1 MATACVTLSVI
12 NFQAVWGDK
21 DHNLQRILEYSEQA
35 CRAGSKIVLFPEM
48 SLTGHADD
56 PNAPAEKTMQQLLA
70 EPVPGPS
77 SDAVEKAAIANR
89 LYIAFGMPVRRG
101 GAVYNSL
108 VVCGPQGLVG
118 QYDKLHLAGA
128 EPHWASQGEKLPLLF
143 ETPYGK
149 IMCSLSY
156 DSFCFPEMYRYA
168 CAKGASLVLN
178 AAACAAPE
186 MRAAYQQML
195 GRHAGLNSIH
205 IATANLT
212 GPELA
217 EHYFGGSHILSPAE
231 PIEMCKVVAGCAFT
245 EETATIPAIAT
256 AVIDLTG
263 TMPHY
268 PYFERNPRVG
278 APDWRPALYEQMYD
292 AVLKDADWRGMYQA

>member
-1 MATACVTLSVI
+1 MQHTILIVDDEPDVVALLRDNFTMLGYLVFTATGC
-12 NFQAVWGDK
+12 D
-21 DHNLQRILEYSEQA
+21 
-35 CRAGSKIVLFPEM
+35 
-48 SLTGHADD
+48 
-56 PNAPAEKTMQQLLA
+56 
-70 EPVPGPS
+70 
-77 SDAVEKAAIANR
+77 DAVEKAAIANR

-186 MRAAYQQML
+186 MRAAYPVSYTHLDVYKRQVYKAAGARFHHYIDSSIL
-195 GRHAGLNSIH
+195 GDC
-205 IATANLT
+205 
-212 GPELA
+212 
-217 EHYFGGSHILSPAE
+217 EHRLHQL
-231 PIEMCKVVAGCAFT
+231 
-245 EETATIPAIAT
+245 
-256 AVIDLTG
+256 
-263 TMPHY
+263 
-268 PYFERNPRVG
+268 
-278 APDWRPALYEQMYD
+278 
-292 AVLKDADWRGMYQA
+292 